1 MPCLLEKLIT
11 MQIEKE
17 IIDYQDH
24 KKEIDKW
31 VSLKGEKKYLE
42 FVKVFKEKDITITW
56 KKLDDTFRYDKRLL
70 INLFKYL
77 SFFEDYLRAIVW
89 NYSSLT
95 YKKLE
100 KSFLIDV
107 IEEAINTI
115 GTLSIKGFDLELL
128 KINKDYFNYLRNRV
142 SHNKIIIDSEYNGKG
157 YKELIKIFGKTLPG
171 DYQKGFTKD
180 INSCSNGLVL
190 DEKLVVAL

>member
-1 MPCLLEKLIT
+1 

-31 VSLKGEKKYLE
+31 ISLKGEKKYLE
-42 FVKVFKEKDITITW
+42 FIKVFKEKDIPITW

-89 NYSSLT
+89 NYSNKT
-95 YKKLE
+95 YKKIEDSYLKE
-100 KSFLIDV
+100 VIDEV
-107 IEEAINTI
+107 
-115 GTLSIKGFDLELL
+115 LSIADSLDIKGFD
-128 KINKDYFNYLRNRV
+128 INKLKENKPYINELRNRV
-142 SHNKIIIDSEYNGKG
+142 SHNKIIINSGIDGKD
-157 YKELIKIFGKTLPG
+157 YKEMIEAFKETLPV
-171 DYQKGFTKD
+171 DYQAGIIKEINNCSKGLLID
-180 INSCSNGLVL
+180 GSLAINL
-190 DEKLVVAL
+190 

>member
-1 MPCLLEKLIT
+1 

-42 FVKVFKEKDITITW
+42 FIKMFKEKDITITW

-128 KINKDYFNYLRNRV
+128 KINKDYINYLRNRV

-157 YKELIKIFGKTLPG
+157 YKELIKIFGETLPG
-171 DYQKGFTKD
+171 DYQKGFTND
-180 INSCSNGLVL
+180 INSCSNVLVL

>member
-1 MPCLLEKLIT
+1 

-17 IIDYQDH
+17 IIDYQEH
-24 KKEIDKW
+24 KSEIEEW
-31 VSLKGEKKYLE
+31 ISLKGERKYLE
-42 FVKVFKEKDITITW
+42 FVKLFRKKHIEVTW
-56 KKLDDTFRYDKRLL
+56 KKLDDAFRYDKRLL

-107 IEEAINTI
+107 IEEVINTTGI
-115 GTLSIKGFDLELL
+115 LSIKGFDLELL
-128 KINKDYFNYLRNRV
+128 KINKDYINYLRNRV

-157 YKELIKIFGKTLPG
+157 YKELIKIFGETLPG

-180 INSCSNGLVL
+180 INSCTKGLDV
-190 DEKLVVAL
+190 DEKLTVAL

>member
-1 MPCLLEKLIT
+1 

-17 IIDYQDH
+17 IVDYQDH

-31 VSLKGEKKYLE
+31 ISLKGEKKYLE
-42 FVKVFKEKDITITW
+42 FIKVFKEKDIPITW
-56 KKLDDTFRYDKRLL
+56 KKLDDAFRYDKRLL

-100 KSFLIDV
+100 KSFLIDA
-107 IEEAINTI
+107 IEEVINIT

-128 KINKDYFNYLRNRV
+128 KINKDYINYLRNRV
-142 SHNKIIIDSEYNGKG
+142 SHNKIIIDSEYNGRG
-157 YKELIKIFGKTLPG
+157 YKELIKIFEETLPE
-171 DYQKGFTKD
+171 DYQKGFAKD
-180 INSCSNGLVL
+180 INGCAKGLDV
-190 DEKLVVAL
+190 DEKLAAAL

>member
-1 MPCLLEKLIT
+1 

-42 FVKVFKEKDITITW
+42 FIKVLKNQDLEITW

-77 SFFEDYLRAIVW
+77 SFLEDYFRAIVW
-89 NYSSLT
+89 NYSNKA
-95 YKKLE
+95 YKKIEGSYLKE
-100 KSFLIDV
+100 VIDEV
-107 IEEAINTI
+107 
-115 GTLSIKGFDLELL
+115 LSITDSLDIKDFD
-128 KINKDYFNYLRNRV
+128 INKLKENKLYINELRNRV
-142 SHNKIIIDSEYNGKG
+142 SHNKIIINSGIDGKD
-157 YKELIKIFGKTLPG
+157 YKEMIKAFKETLPV
-171 DYQKGFTKD
+171 DYQAGFIKEINNCSKGLLID
-180 INSCSNGLVL
+180 NSLAITL
-190 DEKLVVAL
+190 

>member
-1 MPCLLEKLIT
+1 

-17 IIDYQDH
+17 IVDYQDN

-42 FVKVFKEKDITITW
+42 FMKVFKEKDIPFTW

-89 NYSSLT
+89 NYSNKT
-95 YKKLE
+95 YKK
-100 KSFLIDV
+100 
-107 IEEAINTI
+107 IEDSYLKEAIDEV
-115 GTLSIKGFDLELL
+115 LSIADSLDIKGFD
-128 KINKDYFNYLRNRV
+128 INKLKENKPYINELRNRV
-142 SHNKIIIDSEYNGKG
+142 SHNKIIINSHEDGKD
-157 YKELIKIFGKTLPG
+157 YKYMINAFGKTLPIN
-171 DYQKGFTKD
+171 YQAGFIKD
-180 INSCSNGLVL
+180 INNCLNKLEL
-190 DEKLVVAL
+190 DSEITVKI